1 MSSTVT
7 PAATSTAGPGAPA
20 WHVLEY
26 WLLRYR
32 RTWRGTA
39 VTSFL
44 NPALYLAAMGLG
56 LGALVDRGTG
66 AATLGGA
73 DYLAFL
79 APGLLAA
86 TAMQT
91 VSMECTWPV
100 LGAVRWDRS
109 YLAMSATPLRP
120 GDLFAGHTLFVTFR
134 LVTGMAAFLAVAAA
148 FGAWGSWWVL
158 AAWPAAVL
166 CGLAHGTV
174 VEAFAI
180 TRRNDKDFAAL
191 QRFVFVPL
199 FLFSGVFFPV
209 EQLPS
214 AFTALAYV
222 TPLWHGVEL
231 CRDLS
236 YGTAGAGESALHVG
250 YLLAWAAAGAL
261 LAVRAYRRRLVA

>member
-1 MSSTVT
+1 VGT
-7 PAATSTAGPGAPA
+7 AAPSV
-20 WHVLEY
+20 HVLEY

-66 AATLGGA
+66 SATLGGA
-73 DYLAFL
+73 DYLTFL

-109 YLAMSATPLRP
+109 YLAMAATPLRP
-120 GDLFAGHTLFVTFR
+120 LDMFAGHTLFVVFR
-134 LVTGMAAFLAVAAA
+134 LATGMAAFVVVAAA
-148 FGAWGSWWVL
+148 FGAWESWWAL
-158 AAWPAAVL
+158 ATWPAAML

-174 VEAFAI
+174 VEAYAI
-180 TRRNDKDFAAL
+180 TRRNEKDFAAL
-191 QRFVFVPL
+191 HRFVFVPL

-209 EQLPS
+209 EQLPG

-222 TPLWHGVEL
+222 TPLWHGVDL

-236 YGTAGAGESALHVG
+236 LGTAGLVGSALHVA
-250 YLLAWAAAGAL
+250 YLLAWAVLGAA
-261 LAVRAYRRRLVA
+261 LAVRSYGRRLVA